1 MFKWLGKKIEKF
13 TTIFHGGVVI
23 EKESEGTSLLSVTTT
38 ENLTSSAYSV
48 AEIVETKTTGTG
60 DGLSSTT
67 QVLSLTSNDTSTN
80 HANSIVQRFGLSC
93 YLTGGTTGG
102 ADRQTGISSRVTGIG
117 SSDTKGILTSV
128 TNGGDDIVMYNNVD
142 ERDYCAISVGAEGA
156 TKIRTFDADTAA
168 GHFEIEADGNIILD
182 AAGDIALECAGG
194 DLTCDAD
201 TVTFSSGNADDPT
214 VIIQNTRADNQGARL
229 QMKKD
234 RGAAM
239 AANDRVGEIDF
250 IGEDADQNTQQYAK
264 ILVQA
269 DVVTGGQE
277 SGKMRFQ
284 VASHDGFM
292 ENALILVGGDE
303 DAEVDATIGLGA
315 NSVVTIPG
323 NIDLAGDIDVDGTL
337 ETDALTIGGTNVVT
351 GSLITTLGTISA
363 GTWQGTAIA
372 TGYTKHLSYY
382 EFMGFN
388 NNTSEDI
395 YQHASPMT
403 DTKAPFEHDVDH
415 NADITTAMVV
425 GTYFKAG
432 GQVVPR
438 AGTITLING
447 WAHTNGTSAE
457 HKIALVRLR
466 PAEAASDPVSPVSIG
481 ETTWTSLGNNKLKS
495 LRIASLSVAV
505 AAGDILMTM
514 IYDDTGGR
522 TVFFNLTVEI
532 ET

>member
-250 IGEDADQNTQQYAK
+250 IGEDADQNTQQYGK

-466 PAEAASDPVSPVSIG
+466 PAEDDSDPVSPVSIG